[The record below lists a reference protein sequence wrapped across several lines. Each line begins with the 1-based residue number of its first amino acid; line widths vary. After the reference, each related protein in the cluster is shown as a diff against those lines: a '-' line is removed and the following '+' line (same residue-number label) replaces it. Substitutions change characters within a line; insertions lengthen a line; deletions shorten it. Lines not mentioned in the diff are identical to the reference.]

1 MPGLAATC
9 CYAAAAGVPAHLGYF
24 IHGERHEE
32 APAIILLS
40 IITPTLLFWVQF
52 LYLQQSFA
60 ASALFTLSISS
71 TFAVALWTSM
81 VIYRLF
87 FHPLYKFPGPIGA
100 RVSKFYH
107 SYHSLPRFDGFRWL
121 DRMHR
126 EYGDFVRTGQ
136 LSLVMLLLVQ
146 SSQANTHQDPT
157 KLQYSNQLPYPSSL
171 ALAQD
176 A

>member
-9 CYAAAAGVPAHLGYF
+9 CYTAAAGVTAHLGYF
-24 IHGERHEE
+24 IHGERHKE

-40 IITPTLLFWVQF
+40 IITPTVLFWGQF
-52 LYLQQSFA
+52 LYLQQAFG
-60 ASALFTLSISS
+60 ASALSTLAISS
-71 TFAVALWTSM
+71 TFAVVLWKSV

-87 FHPLYKFPGPIGA
+87 FHPLHQFPGRIGG

-126 EYGDFVRTGQ
+126 QYGDFVRTGK
-136 LSLVMLLLVQ
+136 LSLMTLLLVQ
-146 SSQANTHQDPT
+146 SSPANTHQDLT
-157 KLQYSNQLPYPSSL
+157 KSQYSI
-171 ALAQD
+171 
-176 A
+176 